1 MGGFFSPKPPAP
13 PPPPPVTDPDEED
26 RKRRLEMIERRRRG
40 RAGMIRTSTR
50 GVLNETNTASN
61 AKRCSE
67 NRNAGYDTKPA
78 RNRTLINQSPLS
90 KPLSLMAAT
99 SPILR

>member
-61 AKRCSE
+61 AK
-67 NRNAGYDTKPA
+67 
-78 RNRTLINQSPLS
+78 TLLGE
-90 KPLSLMAAT
+90 
-99 SPILR
+99 